1 MSNRDRPLRF
11 LVTDLLA
18 RPGTGRPVKAS
29 VALGIEV
36 ESARVIDPVRME
48 AVLEGLADGVLAKTT
63 VEFDAVIRCNR
74 CLREWQEPRRVP
86 FLEVFTR
93 HLDEDGRMID
103 REGRIDLEPA
113 MLDEVVVSLP
123 LVALCRP
130 DCAGLCPTCGTDLNE
145 APCSG
150 HADELDSPFAPLREL
165 FDEED

>member
-1 MSNRDRPLRF
+1 MSHRDRPLRF

-18 RPGTGRPVKAS
+18 RPGAGRRVTGSAP
-29 VALGIEV
+29 LGIEV
-36 ESARVIDPVRME
+36 ESARVIDPVQME

-63 VEFDAVIRCNR
+63 ADFAAVVRCNR
-74 CLREWQEPRRVP
+74 CLQEWEEPRRVS

-93 HLDEDGRMID
+93 HPDEDGRVID

-150 HADELDSPFAPLREL
+150 HADETDSPFAPLREL
-165 FDEED
+165 FDQED

>member
-1 MSNRDRPLRF
+1 MSDRDRPLLF

-18 RPGTGRPVKAS
+18 RPGTGRR
-29 VALGIEV
+29 VAADAELGIEV
-36 ESARVIDPVRME
+36 ESARVMDPVRME
-48 AVLEGLADGVLAKTT
+48 AVLEGLADGVVAKGTVEYTT
-63 VEFDAVIRCNR
+63 VLRCNR
-74 CLREWQEPRRVP
+74 CLREWREPRRVS

-93 HLDEDGRMID
+93 HLDEDGRAID

-130 DCAGLCPTCGTDLNE
+130 NCAGLCPTCGTDLNE

-150 HADELDSPFAPLREL
+150 HADETDSPFAVLRKL